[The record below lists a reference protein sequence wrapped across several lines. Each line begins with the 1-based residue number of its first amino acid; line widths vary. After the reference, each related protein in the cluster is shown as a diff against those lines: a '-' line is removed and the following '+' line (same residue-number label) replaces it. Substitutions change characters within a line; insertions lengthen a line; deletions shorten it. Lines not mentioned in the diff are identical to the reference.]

1 MSLTSLGFF
10 VFLTVTFALYYL
22 LPRFQKEI
30 LLAASLFF
38 YFSASAMGGLALFI
52 VIGYI
57 FCVTYFGAVLIERYR
72 GDERKRNAATFLS
85 VAGLTASLFVL
96 KYAFNL
102 GTLLLS
108 VIRVEQDISWL
119 NFVAVMGMSYFTLSA
134 IGYLMD
140 VSWGSYD
147 AERKVSVVA
156 LFLFY
161 FPALVSGPVVRFGEM
176 REQYGE
182 RHTLLYDN
190 VVCGL
195 RRMIWG
201 YFKKLVISDRFGL
214 VVSGVYGDIAAFGGV
229 DILIATLCYA
239 VQLYTDFSGC
249 MDIVLGASQ
258 LFGIR
263 LPENFNAP
271 FLSGTVQ
278 EFWQRWHITLG
289 VWFKDYVM
297 YPLQKSKHMVQ
308 LGKRARKRLGRKR
321 GKKIPFY
328 LSMVV
333 LWFLIGIWHGGTG
346 YYFMASAVIPFF
358 LLMGGDL
365 LQPAFGKLRTL
376 LRIRE
381 ESPGFRLFRRARTLL
396 LICVCWVFVCA
407 AGTAEG
413 FAALRQGLT
422 HLAQVHIGQVIGA
435 ENLGKK
441 TLVIFGLT
449 FLLGTAEYILQERGT
464 SLKAV
469 LDRQRYGIRVAV
481 VYAELILILLVG
493 MVGNSAFIYFQ
504 F

>member
-38 YFSASAMGGLALFI
+38 YYSASAMGGIALTI

-57 FCVTYFGAVLIERYR
+57 FCITYFGAILIERYR
-72 GDERKRNAATFLS
+72 GEEKKRKAVTFLC
-85 VAGLTASLFVL
+85 VAGLAASLFVL

-140 VSWGSYD
+140 VSWGTYG
-147 AERKVSVVA
+147 AERKASVVA

-161 FPALVSGPVVRFGEM
+161 FPALVSGPVVRFRQMQG
-176 REQYGE
+176 QYRQ
-182 RHTLLYDN
+182 RHVLLYDN
-190 VVCGL
+190 VLYGL

-214 VVSGVYGDIAAFGGV
+214 VVAGVYGDITSFGGI

-249 MDIVLGASQ
+249 MDIVLGASR
-258 LFGIR
+258 LFGVS

-271 FLSGTVQ
+271 LMSRTVQ

-297 YPLQKSKHMVQ
+297 YPLQKSGRMVQ
-308 LGKRARKRLGRKR
+308 LGKSARKRLGRRR

-365 LQPAFGKLRTL
+365 LQPVFGKMRTFFK
-376 LRIRE
+376 IRV
-381 ESPGFRLFRRARTLL
+381 ESPGFRLFQRARTLL

-413 FAALRQGLT
+413 FAALHQGLT
-422 HLAQVHIGQVIGA
+422 HVFRVHIGQVIGA

-449 FLLGTAEYILQERGT
+449 LLLGAAEYILQERG
-464 SLKAV
+464 SSIKSF
-469 LDRQRYGIRVAV
+469 LDRRQYGFRVAV
-481 VYAELILILLVG
+481 LYAELLLILLVG

>member
-10 VFLTVTFALYYL
+10 VFLTVTFVLYYL
-22 LPRFQKEI
+22 IPRFQKGI
-30 LLAASLFF
+30 LLAASLVF
-38 YFSASAMGGLALFI
+38 YFSVSAMRGTALAI
-52 VIGYI
+52 VVAYI
-57 FCVTYFGAVLIERYR
+57 FCITYFGALLIEKYR
-72 GDERKRNAATFLS
+72 GEEKKRKAVTFLA
-85 VAGLTASLFVL
+85 VTGLTASLFVL
-96 KYAFNL
+96 KYAFHL
-102 GTLLLS
+102 GSLFLS
-108 VIRVEQDISWL
+108 IIRVEQEIFWL
-119 NFVAVMGMSYFTLSA
+119 NFAAVMGMSYFTLSA

-140 VSWGSYD
+140 VSWGTYG
-147 AERKVSVVA
+147 AERNGGLVA

-161 FPALVSGPVVRFGEM
+161 FPALVSGPVVRFEEM
-176 REQYGE
+176 RKQYQE
-182 RHTLLYDN
+182 RHILLYDH
-190 VVCGL
+190 VAFGL
-195 RRMIWG
+195 RRMVWG

-214 VVSGVYGDIAAFGGV
+214 VVSGVYGDITAFGGA
-229 DILIATLCYA
+229 DIFIATSCYA

-271 FLSGTVQ
+271 FLSRTVQ

-308 LGKRARKRLGRKR
+308 LGKRARKRLGKKT

-346 YYFMASAVIPFF
+346 YYFMASAVIPF
-358 LLMGGDL
+358 LLLTGGDL
-365 LQPAFGKLRTL
+365 LQSLFAGLRKGL
-376 LRIRE
+376 KIRGDGW
-381 ESPGFRLFRRARTLL
+381 GFRLFQRARTIS

-413 FAALRQGLT
+413 FGALEQALT
-422 HLAQVHIGQVIGA
+422 HLSLVNIGQVIGA
-435 ENLGKK
+435 ENLGRK

-449 FLLGTAEYILQERGT
+449 LVLGAIEYILQERGT
-464 SLKAV
+464 SMKAF
-469 LDRQRYGIRVAV
+469 LDRRRYGIRVAV
-481 VYAELILILLVG
+481 LYGELLLILLVG